1 MNSTVVSVPQSGR
14 VTPTSSAPGLRD
26 TLSQVLYDL
35 ISQPPFFKG
44 LNPHQLQ
51 LLTDSALEMTALN
64 QYNDER

>member
-1 MNSTVVSVPQSGR
+1 MI
-14 VTPTSSAPGLRD
+14 SSLNRR
-26 TLSQVLYDL
+26 L
-35 ISQPPFFKG
+35 KG